1 MKLRLVRRWLT
12 QTSTGGELWLGDK
25 VLCYTLEKPLGLNR
39 PNLDAIPYGA
49 YSVVLAWS
57 PHFSAFLPKLLNVP
71 GRTGIL
77 LHKGNTAEDTEG
89 CILLGTDLM
98 PNHLLGSVPAFDSVM
113 SKLEFPFTLTIEAP
127 K

>member
-1 MKLRLVRRWLT
+1 MKLVRRWLT
-12 QTSTGGELWLGDK
+12 TVSTGGELRLDDK
-25 VLCYTLEKPLGLNR
+25 VLCYTLERPVGLNR

-57 PHFSAFLPKLLNVP
+57 PHFGMFLPKLLNVP
-71 GRTGIL
+71 GRTNIL

-89 CILLGTDLM
+89 CILLGSDLV
-98 PNHLLGSVPAFDSVM
+98 PNRLLGSATAFNSVM
-113 SKLEFPFTLTIEAP
+113 PKLEFPFTLTIEAT